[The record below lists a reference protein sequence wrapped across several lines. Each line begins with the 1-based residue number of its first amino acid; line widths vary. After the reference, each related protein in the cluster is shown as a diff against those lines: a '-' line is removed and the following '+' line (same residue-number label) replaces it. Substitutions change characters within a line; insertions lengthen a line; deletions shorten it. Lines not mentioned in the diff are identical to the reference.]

1 LTLFIEYLPLVAVLL
16 TAGVFA
22 GLIAGLLGVGG
33 GAVMVPVLAL
43 AFEIIGVSEDIFQHL
58 AVGTSLAVIIAAG
71 TNSARAH
78 HKRGAV
84 MLGVL
89 KIWAPFIIGAAL
101 IGGLM
106 SSMFSGDALRM
117 IFGGVVLFV
126 ALNMMLPVQQ
136 KLMASLGNSLV
147 TNRIVATVI
156 GYVSALMG
164 IGGGAMSV
172 PTLVAF
178 GNSMH
183 KAVGTSSALGVI
195 LAVPATIG
203 FIIAGLN
210 VADRPPLS
218 LGYVNIPALLV
229 VGTVA
234 TLMAPAGAA
243 LAHRIDQKQLEIGFG
258 VFLLAVGLRMLW
270 QAFW

>member
-1 LTLFIEYLPLVAVLL
+1 LAILIEYLPLIAVLL
-16 TAGVFA
+16 VAGIFA
-22 GLIAGLLGVGG
+22 GLMAGLLGVGG
-33 GAVMVPVLAL
+33 GIVMVPVMAL

-58 AVGTSLAVIIAAG
+58 AVATSLAVIIAAG
-71 TNSARAH
+71 ANSAWAH
-78 HKRGAV
+78 NKRGAV
-84 MLGVL
+84 MVDVL

-106 SSMFSGDALRM
+106 SSMFSGDALRI
-117 IFGGVVLFV
+117 IFGAVALFV
-126 ALNMMLPVQQ
+126 ALNMVLPVQR
-136 KLMASLGNSLV
+136 KLMASLGGSLI
-147 TNRIVATVI
+147 TNRVVATII

-183 KAVGTSSALGVI
+183 KSVGTSSALGVM

-203 FIIAGLN
+203 FVIAGID
-210 VADRPPLS
+210 VAGRPPFS

-229 VGTVA
+229 VGIVA

-243 LAHRIDQKQLEIGFG
+243 LAHRLDQKQLKTGFG
-258 VFLLAVGLRMLW
+258 IFLLAVGSRMLW